1 MNLERIMAE
10 IKTLTT
16 GIYYK
21 ELQKLLDALVEIPD
35 KEIKNHKIIC
45 QECVYNECFKIGN
58 FFKVET
64 LKSNNL
70 PTNVLIILVNW
81 QKIMDKNMN
90 FIG

>member
-1 MNLERIMAE
+1 MKLEKIIPE

-21 ELQKLLDALVEIPD
+21 EFQKLLDSLVEIPVT
-35 KEIKNHKIIC
+35 EIKNYKIIC
-45 QECVYNECFKIGN
+45 QEHVYNECYKIGI
-58 FFKVET
+58 FFKVKT

-70 PTNVLIILVNW
+70 PTNVLITLVDW
-81 QKIMDKNMN
+81 KKIMDKNMN

>member
-1 MNLERIMAE
+1 MKLERIIPEM
-10 IKTLTT
+10 KTLTT

-21 ELQKLLDALVEIPD
+21 EFQKLIDWLLEIPHT
-35 KEIKNHKIIC
+35 EIKNYKIIC
-45 QECVYNECFKIGN
+45 QEYVYKECLKIGN

-70 PTNVLIILVNW
+70 PTNVLVTLIDW
-81 QKIMDKNMN
+81 EKIMNKNMN

>member
-1 MNLERIMAE
+1 MKLEQIIPE

-16 GIYYK
+16 GVYYK
-21 ELQKLLDALVEIPD
+21 EFQKLLDALNEIPVT
-35 KEIKNHKIIC
+35 KIKKYKIIC
-45 QECVYNECFKIGN
+45 QEHVYNECFKIGN

-70 PTNVLIILVNW
+70 STNTLIILVDW
-81 QKIMDKNMN
+81 AKIINENMN